1 MISTDLFF
9 FIFRLPHAT
18 LSKIREWY
26 DEKKNYDTPE
36 EYEKLFDEADL
47 PDLLLWLK
55 AETDEELYNAEK
67 NYAKHFESLKRI
79 RFFEDKYNNHDLRAL
94 AESERQKYENYNL
107 DKMIEYFNNKYN
119 RYLCDGNKD
128 AKINV

>member
-1 MISTDLFF
+1 
-9 FIFRLPHAT
+9 
-18 LSKIREWY
+18 
-26 DEKKNYDTPE
+26 
-36 EYEKLFDEADL
+36 
-47 PDLLLWLK
+47 LLLWLQ
-55 AETDEELYNAEK
+55 AETDEEQYNAEK

-79 RFFEDKYNNHDLRAL
+79 RFFEDKKNNHDLRAL

-128 AKINV
+128 AKLMSDIASYLISLNC